1 MGSFSIERIVGFV
14 AIVTLIVMG
23 IYNGGQ
29 LSQFVDIGA
38 ILIVVGTMVGGF
50 LMSAGPRTG
59 ASLGAAFS
67 KVASKDR
74 LQVGLRAY
82 RTARLC
88 ALAGG
93 FFAAGAGVLIMLANL
108 NDPGSIGPGIALT
121 LLGLFCAVFLGY
133 FILRPLQAGIERRL
147 VEAGEAEA
155 ASSETPLDLLVLG
168 GVFLMVLISF
178 TILIVSFGK

>member
-14 AIVTLIVMG
+14 AIVTLIVLG
-23 IYNGGQ
+23 IHNGGK
-29 LSQFVDIGA
+29 LSQFMDTCA

-59 ASLGAAFS
+59 AAFGAAFS

-82 RTARLC
+82 HTARLC

-93 FFAAGAGVLIMLANL
+93 FFAAVAGLLIVLRNL
-108 NDPGSIGPGIALT
+108 DDPGSIGPGIALA
-121 LLGLFCAVFLGY
+121 LLGLFWAIFLSY

-147 VEAGEAEA
+147 AEAGETEA

-178 TILIVSFGK
+178 RMLIVALGK